1 MPVKIKENYSIYI
14 DGLTMRIE
22 HPVQLLSKI
31 NSKLKRHV
39 SSAFKTA
46 GTSTGKKWDD
56 HTEYTKMIRKRRKT
70 YGMSQP
76 ILIEYGNLRKAVVK
90 EKVMGSTKTGFKTTD
105 EKAALHQE
113 GFARLI
119 QGRGMIRTPARPVY
133 RVDAKFANET
143 AKMAGRF
150 LVKGR
155 GVSNG
160 LDMGGWDI

>member
-1 MPVKIKENYSIYI
+1 VPVKIKENYSIYI
-14 DGLTMRIE
+14 DGLTKRIE

-56 HTEYTKMIRKRRKT
+56 HTEYTKMIRKKRGT
-70 YGMSQP
+70 YNRPQP
-76 ILIEYGNLRKAVVK
+76 ILWETGRLKKVIVK

-155 GVSNG
+155 GVSDG

>member
-14 DGLTMRIE
+14 DGLTKRIE

-56 HTEYTKMIRKRRKT
+56 HTEYTKMIRKKRGT
-70 YGMSQP
+70 YNRPQP
-76 ILIEYGNLRKAVVK
+76 ILWETGRLKKVIVK

-119 QGRGMIRTPARPVY
+119 QGRGMIRTPPRPVY
-133 RVDAKFANET
+133 RLSGSFCNQIAKDT
-143 AKMAGRF
+143 GKF
-150 LVKGR
+150 LIKSSKNV
-155 GVSNG
+155 
-160 LDMGGWDI
+160 IE